1 MKTKATTGGTTR
13 AGRLTATFV
22 ACALL
27 LSASAP
33 ALAQKVCF
41 PPHEGIPLAFAP
53 PNVDGYVE
61 PELGVV
67 TTEPAEGGYK
77 RSTRLTYAGDSI
89 QPLMV
94 FQAIKHSSQNFIY
107 LSFDVR
113 VDESF
118 DDEDTI
124 VLVFRPDFATGPSHN
139 ADERRIDISPV
150 FVGTGAGNHPG
161 SGGSCVGVTGSA
173 QPDDSLPVPTGFPPS
188 TNFHT
193 RTNRCP
199 KNVEY
204 KKWNLAT
211 SQWDSIAAI
220 SNADI
225 KVRSWDMGTTN
236 KNWSVEVKLPTQKL
250 GASGGG
256 ADWINLTNNFAFY
269 YDVIRV
275 CDGTVCSNVPGG
287 GSGTETESFYT
298 VQYPWPRTRVIQ
310 NPMAGPAVD
319 LATFEIPPSWLGEA
333 IMGPGSSCQGVK
345 FMGGYSGIGVKTAA
359 FPAALGTSI
368 NGALGATNVFAVRLL
383 NDGPAAAP
391 SVSARFRIANWGV
404 IGDVNAP
411 WDDLPAKPPSL
422 TNTNPTNATSIPTG
436 ATPTDLTVSWT
447 IDAADRLLFKPTGPR
462 DPHQCIWVTLN
473 SPLDVDFADSSIH
486 NNFTFVGLSTYEEQ
500 AEING
505 KGLPPPD
512 SGTNQEFLLRTYGI
526 ELTSLRTGG
535 GDDKGPNV
543 TPAAGGVQGG
553 GGRRPIPDNVSDL
566 EKIVYARQ
574 AAESTLVTTWV
585 WGLIGYVRGTRE
597 LIINSKNFRIYNP
610 VGSFGYGAE
619 HSGPVQE
626 FKATVTGPPTLK
638 PVKGDGYHLPV
649 PQDSVVPIKVRLEAV
664 ESNKPFVGGTNGKF
678 AVFLH
683 AGANFPHGTFGS
695 VYDPGFS
702 FNGGLE
708 YAATNYFS
716 VEGIFGYHRFSGQT
730 FGAFSVADLN
740 TFQFSGNGKFYL
752 VPPGSVR
759 PWVNFG
765 IGAYKF
771 ESGPTRF
778 GGNIGTGLQFNL
790 KPKFALEG
798 AYNLHAVASFFGSD
812 TKFST
817 LQGGV
822 RFRF

>member
-1 MKTKATTGGTTR
+1 MKTKATTGGITR

-22 ACALL
+22 AFALL

-53 PNVDGYVE
+53 PTVDGYVE

-67 TTEPAEGGYK
+67 TTEQAEGGYK

-94 FQAIKHSSQNFIY
+94 FQGIKHSSQNFIY

-124 VLVFRPDFATGPSHN
+124 ILVFRPSFASGASHN

-150 FVGTGAGNHPG
+150 FVGTGAGNHPNAM
-161 SGGSCVGVTGSA
+161 GSCAGVTGSA
-173 QPDDSLPVPTGFPPS
+173 QPDDNLPVPAGFPPS
-188 TNFHT
+188 TDFHT

-204 KKWNLAT
+204 KKWNMAT
-211 SQWDSIAAI
+211 SQWDSMAPIT
-220 SNADI
+220 NADI

-250 GASGGG
+250 GTAGGG
-256 ADWINLTNNFAFY
+256 AEWINLANNFAFY

-275 CDGTVCSNVPGG
+275 CDSIACSNVPGG

-298 VQYPWPRTRVIQ
+298 VQYPWPRTHVIQ
-310 NPMAGPAVD
+310 NPMVGTPVD

-345 FMGGYSGIGVKTAA
+345 IMGGYNGIGVKTAP
-359 FPAALGTSI
+359 FPAALGTNI
-368 NGALGATNVFAVRLL
+368 NAALGATNNFTVRLL
-383 NDGPAAAP
+383 NDGPGAAP
-391 SVSARFRIANWGV
+391 GVSARFRIANWGV

-411 WDDLPAKPPSL
+411 WDDLPAKPSSA

-436 ATPTDLTVSWT
+436 ATPTDLSVRWT
-447 IDAADRLLFKPTGPR
+447 IDAGDRMQFQPSGPR
-462 DPHQCIWVTLN
+462 NPHQCIWVTLN
-473 SPLDVDFADSSIH
+473 SPSDVDFADSSIH
-486 NNFTFVGLSTYEEQ
+486 NNFTFVGLSSYEEV

-505 KGLPPPD
+505 KGLPQPD
-512 SGTNQEFLLRTYGI
+512 SGSNQDFLLRTYGI
-526 ELTSLRTGG
+526 ELFSLRAGEGDKRPGVSPIVAGAQGNGG
-535 GDDKGPNV
+535 
-543 TPAAGGVQGG
+543 Q
-553 GGRRPIPDNVSDL
+553 RPIPDNLSDL
-566 EKIVYARQ
+566 EKIIYARQ
-574 AAESTLVTTWV
+574 TVESTLVTTWV
-585 WGLIGYVRGTRE
+585 WGMIGYRRGTGE
-597 LIINSKNFRIYNP
+597 LIINSKSFRIYDP

-619 HSGPVQE
+619 HKGSVKE

-638 PVKGDGYHLPV
+638 PVTGDGYHLPV
-649 PQDSVVPIKVRLEAV
+649 PVNGVVPIKVRLEAV
-664 ESNKPFVGGTNGKF
+664 EPNTPPVVGTNGPF
-678 AVFLH
+678 AVFFH
-683 AGANFPHGTFGS
+683 GGANFPHGNFGN
-695 VYDPGFS
+695 VFDPGFS
-702 FNGGLE
+702 FNAGLE

-716 VEGIFGYHRFSGQT
+716 LEGIFGYHRFSGQT
-730 FGAFSVADLN
+730 FGTVSVADLN
-740 TFQFSGNGKFYL
+740 TFQFSANGKFYL

-778 GGNIGTGLQFNL
+778 GGNVGTGLQFNL
-790 KPKFALEG
+790 NPKFALEG
-798 AYNLHAVASFFGSD
+798 AYNLHAVTSFFGND